1 MRRSIVEMAVI
12 VVLGMAVG
20 FGYRA
25 VSPPNKT
32 VPIKGSVAEAQG
44 IQMLTLDEVRFYLD
58 QQKGTVVV
66 DARSPE
72 EYSLGHIPGSLNI
85 PMDGFETAFSKDQ
98 ASLRKA
104 SLVVVYCG
112 GGSCNTSHEVAGLLQ
127 KEGVKKLAIFTDG
140 LPGWMRAKLPIKN
153 GPQA

>member
-1 MRRSIVEMAVI
+1 MAVI

-20 FGYRA
+20 FGYNA
-25 VSPPNKT
+25 VSPKK

-44 IQMLTLDEVRFYLD
+44 IQILTLDEVRFYLE

-66 DARSPE
+66 DSRSPE

-85 PMDGFETAFSKDQ
+85 PMDGFETAYAKSQ
-98 ASLRKA
+98 TSLRKA

-112 GGSCNTSHEVAGLLQ
+112 GGSCNTSHEVADLLQ
-127 KEGVKKLAIFTDG
+127 KKGVKKLAIFSDG
-140 LPGWMRAKLPIKN
+140 LPGWMKANLPIKN
-153 GPQA
+153 GAQK